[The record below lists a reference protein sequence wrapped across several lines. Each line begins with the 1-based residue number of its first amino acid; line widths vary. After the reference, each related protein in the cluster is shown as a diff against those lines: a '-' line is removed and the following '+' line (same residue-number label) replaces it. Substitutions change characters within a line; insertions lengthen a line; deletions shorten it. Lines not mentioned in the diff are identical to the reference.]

1 VGLDPLPGCG
11 RVRPAES
18 AARLSELSRALRE
31 QTGLDIVTLRPARG
45 GESATVFW
53 GVGRAGSVSVVKV
66 WPEVPGAADRLRAL
80 PTVTARLRER
90 GYPAPRIHA
99 VGQAPGLVFW
109 VQERLPGTP
118 LDPGPGPVAVA
129 RLLPE
134 LIRLNDAQAGLGTGP
149 GGWPGLLTGTLTTGG
164 DGYCV
169 HSTLR
174 ARPDTRELLAVVRRI
189 GERCGPAVPAGRDF
203 VHYDFTPANLLSDGT
218 SITGVIDVNPPVL
231 AGDRAFDLAT
241 LLFYCYDHDEV
252 RERLHARLLELAS
265 PAATR
270 AYLAHLV
277 LRQVDWS
284 LRFHPDTPAT
294 RRHLRLARLVIA
306 DIES

>member
-1 VGLDPLPGCG
+1 MGLDPLRGGG
-11 RVRPAES
+11 RVRPAET
-18 AARLSELSRALRE
+18 AARLSEVRRVLRE

-45 GESATVFW
+45 GESGAVFC

-66 WPEVPGAADRLRAL
+66 WPEASGAADRLRAL
-80 PTVTARLRER
+80 PTMTARLRER

-99 VGQAPGLVFW
+99 VGQVPGLVFW
-109 VQERLPGTP
+109 VQERLPGAP

-169 HSTLR
+169 HSTLQ
-174 ARPDTRELLAVVRRI
+174 ARSYTGEVLAVVRRI
-189 GERCGPAVPAGRDF
+189 GERWGPAVPAGRDF
-203 VHYDFTPANLLSDGT
+203 VHYDFTPANLLSDG
-218 SITGVIDVNPPVL
+218 
-231 AGDRAFDLAT
+231 
-241 LLFYCYDHDEV
+241 
-252 RERLHARLLELAS
+252 
-265 PAATR
+265 
-270 AYLAHLV
+270 
-277 LRQVDWS
+277 S

>member
-1 VGLDPLPGCG
+1 M
-11 RVRPAES
+11 RPAETA
-18 AARLSELSRALRE
+18 AARLGEVSRVLRE
-31 QTGLDIVTLRPARG
+31 QAGLDIVTLRPASG
-45 GESATVFW
+45 GESGTVFW
-53 GVGRAGSVSVVKV
+53 AVGQGGSVRVIKV
-66 WPEVPGAADRLRAL
+66 LPEAPGMAGRLRAL
-80 PTVTARLRER
+80 PTVVARLRDR

-99 VGQAPGLVFW
+99 VGQVPGLVFW
-109 VQERLPGTP
+109 VQERLPGAA

-149 GGWPGLLTGTLTTGG
+149 GGWPGLLTGTMTTGG

-169 HSTLR
+169 HSTLQ
-174 ARPDTRELLAVVRRI
+174 ARPDTRELLAAVRRI

-241 LLFYCYDHDEV
+241 LLFSCYDHDGI
-252 RERLHARLLELAS
+252 RDRLRARLLELAS
-265 PAATR
+265 PATAR

-284 LRFHPDTPAT
+284 LRFHPDAPAT

-306 DIES
+306 DIGS